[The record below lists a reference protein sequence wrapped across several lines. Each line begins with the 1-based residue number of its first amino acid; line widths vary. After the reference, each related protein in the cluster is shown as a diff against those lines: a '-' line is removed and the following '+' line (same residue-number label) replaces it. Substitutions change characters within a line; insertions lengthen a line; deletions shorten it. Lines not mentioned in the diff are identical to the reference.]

1 MYTRKLTKTIEKS
14 FSSGRAIVI
23 LGARRVGKTTL
34 IKQIIKEKFSKKKVI
49 QFNCDLISD
58 RQKLTETTAVIDIV
72 KDYDIVY
79 IDEAQKVENIG
90 NIIKIL
96 VDHYKDKKIFLIT
109 GSSAINLQYR
119 TSETLT
125 GRKFI
130 YNLYPFALSEIVNDL
145 GTITKEDYKKYLTYG
160 LYPEVINTKDIK
172 FKEEILLELVNGYL
186 YKDLL
191 DWQLVRNSEIV
202 MKLLQALALQI
213 GSEVSY
219 NELAQI
225 VGIDKETVSRY
236 VELLEQSFVIF
247 RLPPF
252 FTNKRKVISKLR
264 KVYFWD
270 LGVRNAI
277 LNNFLP
283 IDLRNDVGHLW
294 ENFVIAERIK
304 SSNNNLERY
313 IRSFARTY
321 DMSEVDLIEEKDG
334 EVKGYEIKWSD
345 KKGRIAPQFFSEIP
359 NSKFELITTENLSEF
374 LNKSLI

>member
-1 MYTRKLTKTIEKS
+1 
-14 FSSGRAIVI
+14 
-23 LGARRVGKTTL
+23 
-34 IKQIIKEKFSKKKVI
+34 
-49 QFNCDLISD
+49 
-58 RQKLTETTAVIDIV
+58 
-72 KDYDIVY
+72 
-79 IDEAQKVENIG
+79 
-90 NIIKIL
+90 
-96 VDHYKDKKIFLIT
+96 
-109 GSSAINLQYR
+109 
-119 TSETLT
+119 
-125 GRKFI
+125 
-130 YNLYPFALSEIVNDL
+130 
-145 GTITKEDYKKYLTYG
+145 